1 MFRNSY
7 YEDGILEIVVL
18 GPMKSD
24 NKHVSSS
31 TKQIGT
37 AIDELLQED
46 ELKHFLKQTNTRPEK
61 VKVPE
66 NWMDAE
72 IVNGIMGHVDT
83 ADLVVVN
90 ITPFDGISGSP
101 SPNVFYETGLLHAL
115 GMPVICINQ
124 KGFDPPFYVRTNRI
138 LEVASFDIDNI
149 KDALRLSLTQFLNP
163 DDYTDFTDNR
173 ITQFYGGLPVVDISA
188 AVGLATGYYEN
199 FLSRLI
205 KNEGV
210 LYRNYDIAKRVIV
223 IRPLYVKSN
232 IEFDKKEM
240 KRILNLHGYKV
251 EEVTLTYPEEKPK
264 DPDKSFRNINVDM
277 VGDTVIDIPS
287 AFYTLKSSPRM
298 LSLTERL
305 DRQVGFNAPANPKRE
320 LVLRQL
326 SERLL
331 DRVQNVLRYH
341 IRKNAGNVH
350 QELVYFST
358 IEQLPELLKKYGAQP
373 NS

>member
-1 MFRNSY
+1 MFRSSY

-18 GPMKSD
+18 GPMESD

-46 ELKHFLKQTNTRPEK
+46 ELKHFLQQTNTRPEK
-61 VKVPE
+61 VKIPE
-66 NWMDAE
+66 NWMNSE

-90 ITPFDGISGSP
+90 ITPYDGIKGSP
-101 SPNVFYETGLLHAL
+101 SPNVFYEIGLLHAL

-124 KGFDPPFYVRTNRI
+124 KGFDPPFYIRTNRI
-138 LEVASFDIDNI
+138 LEVASFDIDHI
-149 KDALRLSLTQFLNP
+149 KDALRLSLSQFLNP

-173 ITQFYGGLPVVDISA
+173 ITQFYGGLPIVDISA

-205 KNEGV
+205 KKNGFLSKNHHIAERLIVVRPGNV
-210 LYRNYDIAKRVIV
+210 MSDIELNKRD
-223 IRPLYVKSN
+223 
-232 IEFDKKEM
+232 IEKLLADNGYQLTKK
-240 KRILNLHGYKV
+240 
-251 EEVTLTYPEEKPK
+251 VTLANE
-264 DPDKSFRNINVDM
+264 DDAFRSINVDL
-277 VGDTVIDIPS
+277 VGNIVVDIPTT
-287 AFYTLKSSPRM
+287 FYTLKNSPRM

-331 DRVQNVLRYH
+331 DRVQHVLRYY

-350 QELVYFST
+350 QELVDFTT
-358 IEQLPELLKKYGAQP
+358 IEQLPEVLRKYGVKP